1 MKLTK
6 LFPLWKQA
14 LFALVCVGSF
24 FFLSYG
30 LANKYTASL
39 TSVPSIAFAWEKYIP
54 FLPWTI
60 IPYWSIDF
68 LYCISFFLCLSK
80 RELFVHSARLFVA
93 SCFCCT
99 CFVLFPLACSFVL
112 PEITNPLFHKMIYGS
127 GLVATPFNQAPS
139 LHIALAWLVWLRFR
153 AHSGGKFY
161 LILSVWFVL
170 ICVSVLTCYQHHFID
185 VPLGLLAGIL
195 ISYLLPIQSYK
206 RILPADKF
214 KRAKLGSFYLF
225 GSLLCVFVAWGLK
238 GFFLW
243 LFWPAIS
250 LLIVALG
257 YFLWGT
263 AVFQKDMQGKM
274 TLSARVLLAP
284 YILGAGISKYFFT
297 RNLPE
302 YVQVTGKVY
311 LGALPSKNTIKA
323 DGLLDLTAEFDT
335 SEIECKNKIIC
346 PRMDLVAQTPAQ
358 IQEAVLK
365 LTELTESG
373 TALICCALG
382 LSRSAITA
390 AAYLITQNLNLTA
403 EEAIDKVK
411 QQRPQ
416 VVFDRKQ
423 TAALKQW
430 EQIYIKNRSVYA
442 GKTIK

>member
-68 LYCISFFLCLSK
+68 LYCISFFLCISK

-93 SCFCCT
+93 SCVCCT

-112 PEITNPLFHKMIYGS
+112 PEVTNPLFHKMIYGS

-161 LILSVWFVL
+161 LILSAWFVL

-185 VPLGLLAGIL
+185 VPLGFLAGIL
-195 ISYLLPIQSYK
+195 ISYLLPMESYK

-214 KRAKLGSFYLF
+214 KRAKLGSFYLL
-225 GSLLCVFVAWGLK
+225 GCLLCVFIAWGFK
-238 GFFLW
+238 SFFLW

-263 AVFQKDMQGKM
+263 AVFQKNAQGEM
-274 TLSARVLLAP
+274 SLSARIILAP
-284 YILGAGISKYFFT
+284 YLLGAHISKYLFT
-297 RNLPE
+297 RNLSE
-302 YVQVTGKVY
+302 YVQISEKVY
-311 LGALPSKNTIKA
+311 LGSLPSKNTIKT
-323 DGLLDLTAEFDT
+323 DGFLDLTAEFDT
-335 SEIECKNKIIC
+335 SKIECKNKIIC
-346 PRMDLVAQTPAQ
+346 PRIDLIAQTPTQ
-358 IQEAVLK
+358 IQDAVSK

-373 TALICCALG
+373 TVLVCCALG
-382 LSRSAITA
+382 ISRSVVIVV
-390 AAYLITQNLNLTA
+390 AYLIVQDNKLTV
-403 EEAIDKVK
+403 EGAINKII
-411 QQRPQ
+411 QLRPQ
-416 VVFDRKQ
+416 AILDK
-423 TAALKQW
+423 
-430 EQIYIKNRSVYA
+430 EQILALQRWKRSHI
-442 GKTIK
+442 TE